1 MQDSGSKKKD
11 RLLNNIPQEQFVCTR
26 GGEPKVMKKV
36 VNSVLASALALTVA
50 PMVVGAEEATQTD
63 TTKTEAPKMD
73 AELQKVVNRLNA
85 LGVVQG
91 YGDGDFKVDQTIN
104 RAEFATLITRI
115 RGLEQGAKF
124 AQYQSTF
131 TDVNSSDWFAGFVNV
146 ASGQEIIKGFPD
158 KSFKPKNDVTY
169 AEAVTMLIRALGYEP
184 SVKGVW
190 PNNMIAKASEL
201 NIAKSITAPNN
212 AATRGD
218 IFKMID
224 NALRVK
230 LMEQQDYGVNFNFQ
244 ITDETLLTRY
254 MKVKVRD
261 MEWAKDEKNGAQ
273 DLPIV
278 TNVPVI
284 GLGTLKANEVS
295 LNGKNARLGSSTY
308 KVADGINPNEFAGQ
322 HVQVWI
328 KDDKENTIV
337 WMEGSEDEE
346 VIMDRLGTFY
356 FNDREI
362 KNGNTDDIKKDS
374 DLEDL
379 EIELDGN
386 GKTYRFNK
394 DTKVTYN
401 FKPYSDATKGIK
413 DIIAANDGWTFSA
426 KVVLDEKDEI
436 SYIHVID
443 DQTLNATKEGVKYGS
458 KVIEKIDA
466 DKKKITNL
474 NGGSFTKLADLD
486 EGKDF
491 LVFRDNK
498 PAKLADLKPMD
509 VYSVYYADGKKEKL
523 LVFAT
528 STVVEG
534 KVDKVVIRSDSDNRL
549 TIGDKTYR
557 FRKGSTFSDNQN
569 KDITVLED
577 GTWDKIR
584 DLDGESVKLY
594 LDASGRIRHIE
605 TGDNVSDRRFKA
617 ILTTKAELSRGKYEF
632 SIIGQNGK
640 KYDLALKPDKIY
652 MKDGKSYE
660 KNKKEDE
667 ILKDF
672 VPNKN
677 GDKILLLEVTLDA
690 KGEAEKVK
698 VLPTNMKYLEGNAWD
713 NKADEDDDMLDGYE
727 VVSDTAIFDMTGE
740 IRGTQSELKN
750 PRIAKFSN
758 IAKKKDLKVYYS
770 INEDEEVDAIFVIEG
785 DGLGGDVK
793 YGQVLDLSSA
803 GDGYI
808 KLITKDKD
816 DKLTTVEY
824 KLDGDYDDLLD
835 AGIRRGDFIAY
846 SLNTEDEVIVDDVVE
861 VVDRADDIE
870 TADFFGDG
878 KYKPATDEQL
888 KSANLHE
895 LNVAQVTD
903 VTSSRITYEYK
914 DSKGEKQTQYFA
926 VNSKTAYI
934 DAGELEETDGVE
946 EGDYI
951 ILVETDDDG
960 NKYDYVLIVTNED
973 DFKREYTKEERET
986 ILKDFFAQA
995 NYDVKKPGD
1004 GDGEVKDILDEES
1017 LEAVVSTI
1025 FDDTIGKYVI
1035 SGKGEKGATIKVTV
1049 GEFEKTATVAND
1061 GTFKVTVLG
1070 EPGATEYTIEAT
1082 LEGQKSEKHT
1092 IKFDTK

>member
-1 MQDSGSKKKD
+1 
-11 RLLNNIPQEQFVCTR
+11 
-26 GGEPKVMKKV
+26 MKKV

-244 ITDETLLTRY
+244 ITNETLLTRY

-295 LNGKNARLGSSTY
+295 LNGKNAGLGSSTY

-474 NGGSFTKLADLD
+474 NGGSFSKLEDLD

-498 PAKLADLKPMD
+498 PAKLSDLKPMD

-534 KVDKVVIRSDSDNRL
+534 KVDKVVVRSDSDNRL

-557 FRKGSTFSDNQN
+557 FRTGSTFSDNQN
-569 KDITVLED
+569 KDITVLEA
-577 GTWDKIR
+577 GNWDKIR
-584 DLDGESVKLY
+584 DLDGENVKLY

-617 ILTTKAELSRGKYEF
+617 ILTSQAELSRGKYEF

-667 ILKDF
+667 IKKDF
-672 VPNKN
+672 VPSKDGN
-677 GDKILLLEVTLDA
+677 KILLLEVTMDA

-698 VLPTNMKYLEGNAWD
+698 VLETNMKYLEGTAWD
-713 NKADEDDDMLDGYE
+713 NAADEDDEMVNGYD

-740 IRGTQSELKN
+740 IRGTQNELKS
-750 PRIAKFSN
+750 PGIAKFKD
-758 IAKKKDLKVYYS
+758 IAKKKDLKVYYT
-770 INEDEEVDAIFVIEG
+770 INDDEEVDAIFVIDG
-785 DGLGGDVK
+785 KGLGSDVK
-793 YGQVLDLSSA
+793 YGQVLNLGSK
-803 GDGYI
+803 GDDI
-808 KLITKDKD
+808 IELITKDKD

-824 KLDGDYDDLLD
+824 KLDGDYEDLLD

-846 SLNTEDEVIVDDVVE
+846 SLNSDDEVIVDDVVE

-878 KYKPATDEQL
+878 KYEKATKKQL
-888 KSANLHE
+888 EDANLDK
-895 LNVAQVTD
+895 LTVAQVTD

-914 DSKGEKQTQYFA
+914 DADGKKQTQYFS

-934 DAGELEETDGVE
+934 NAGDLEAADGVD

-960 NKYDYVLIVTNED
+960 DKYDYVLTVINED
-973 DFKREYTKEERET
+973 DFKREFTKEERET
-986 ILKDFFAQA
+986 ILKNFFAQA
-995 NYDVKKPGD
+995 DYEKPTPGEPGD
-1004 GDGEVKDILDEES
+1004 KDILDEES

-1035 SGKGEKGATIKVTV
+1035 TGKGEKGATIKVTV